1 MVPPLDIPE
10 QLAKSGDVRFDP
22 SEREIEVR
30 GPSIDALLNMANI
43 ELTDKDPL
51 VRETFEAVDSG
62 EISGRRPSMRIKFMA

>member
-1 MVPPLDIPE
+1 
-10 QLAKSGDVRFDP
+10 
-22 SEREIEVR
+22 
-30 GPSIDALLNMANI
+30 LLNMANI